1 MSTVVLARTEEI
13 LNHHVSA
20 FVEADLDEI
29 MKDYTERS
37 ELLTPQGPVS
47 GLNAIRSWFEE
58 IDIQGSSKGSPLDLK
73 QTIIRDNVAYIVW
86 SGESPFVSIPLGA
99 DTFIMENDKILYQ
112 NLAAHIIPKQQGL
125 IISPRVTEGLA

>member
-1 MSTVVLARTEEI
+1 MSTVLITRTEEI

-29 MKDYTERS
+29 MKDYVERS

-58 IDIQGSSKGSPLDLK
+58 IFKSVPKGSPLDLK
-73 QTIIRDNVAYIVW
+73 QMIIRDNMAYIVW
-86 SGESPFVSIPLGA
+86 SGESPFVSIPFGV
-99 DTFIMENDKILYQ
+99 DTFVMENDKILYQ
-112 NLAAHIIPKQQGL
+112 NLGAHIIPKQ
-125 IISPRVTEGLA
+125 

>member
-1 MSTVVLARTEEI
+1 MSTILTTRTEEI
-13 LNHHVSA
+13 LNHHVTA

-58 IDIQGSSKGSPLDLK
+58 IFKAVPKGSPLDLK
-73 QTIIRDNVAYIVW
+73 QTIVRDNVAYIVW
-86 SGESPFVSIPLGA
+86 AGESPFVSIPLGA

-112 NLAAHIIPKQQGL
+112 NLAAYIIPKQ
-125 IISPRVTEGLA
+125 

>member
-1 MSTVVLARTEEI
+1 MSTVVLSRTQEI
-13 LNHHVSA
+13 LNHHVAA

-47 GLNAIRSWFEE
+47 GLSAIRSWFDE
-58 IDIQGSSKGSPLDLK
+58 IFKAVPKGSPLDLK
-73 QTIIRDNVAYIVW
+73 QTIIRDNIAYIAW
-86 SGESPFVSIPLGA
+86 SGESPFVSIPFGV

-112 NLAAHIIPKQQGL
+112 NLGAHIIPKQ
-125 IISPRVTEGLA
+125 